1 MVAQNSVAGA
11 IAEKLVLKGL
21 PLAVYREVAAHL
33 RQVSG
38 VSVDLETQRSPEF
51 DYHQSQI
58 GVMIIRYPD
67 SLTDT
72 DQQKITAILDFYS
85 NRYGQWQREPL
96 N

>member
-11 IAEKLVLKGL
+11 IAERLVLKGL

-58 GVMIIRYPD
+58 GAMLLRYPE
-67 SLTDT
+67 SLTDAE
-72 DQQKITAILDFYS
+72 QQKITAILDFYS